1 MDAETPKAP
10 GDGALIEE
18 LIRIPVPSG
27 RVLAARLWRPRSA
40 TRVPAI
46 LDLSPYRPYDIFRPV
61 IDPLLPWWAGHGY
74 AVLAV
79 DTAGSGNSTGLLR
92 DEYLPTETDDA
103 AAAVAWAAAQPWCDG
118 AVGLSG
124 LSWAAFTALRAAGR
138 KPPALKAMVLG
149 GVSDDGWTT
158 DIQNLGGQSYTARV
172 DWAGVM
178 LMFNA
183 LPPDPQVFGD
193 GWRAEWLKRLD
204 ADRPWIIPWLSHPER
219 DSYWQGKAAPMGE
232 TPLLLYSGWADKYA
246 TSVLRIAAAWKG
258 PVRTIIGPWEH
269 VTPATATRGPRIGF
283 LQEALR
289 WWDKWLKGRETGV
302 MDEPPLRY
310 WVGEPDRQGGLERGA
325 WRGVAWPLER
335 AHTAL
340 FRFVRDPA
348 LLRAAPATPAALAGD
363 LYEDAPG
370 PWAATHLFGD
380 LPIQDDLDVV
390 SAPVVACR
398 VTSNRPGGLIV
409 ARLLD
414 IAPDG
419 RAVRMTTG
427 ARNLAFPDGSGRIDP
442 PRAGEP
448 IDLVLPLQATAW
460 RLKAGHRLGLELS
473 AHGWPT
479 LWPGR
484 AGADLTVENVE
495 VRLPWQPPG
504 GQTPTFPPVVT
515 LPGPAMGPAKWL
527 DATQEA
533 FLPTGLTGAA
543 AHAPP
548 AYAYHLAAT
557 GTDYRLASRFE
568 VALAD
573 AGRQAAAAKVYRV
586 AMERPGWSIRIDTR
600 LVVRSEPRAFRIA
613 WTVRATENGAVV
625 FDNSD
630 ETRAPR
636 SAV

>member
-27 RVLAARLWRPRSA
+27 RVLTARLWRPRSA

-79 DTAGSGNSTGLLR
+79 DTAGAGNSTGLLR
-92 DEYLPTETDDA
+92 DEYLPTEIDDA

-193 GWRAEWLKRLD
+193 GWRAEWLKRLE

-219 DSYWQGKAAPMGE
+219 DSYWQGKAAPMGDL
-232 TPLLLYSGWADKYA
+232 PLLLYSGWADKYA

-289 WWDKWLKGRETGV
+289 WWDKWLKGRETGA

-310 WVGEPDRQGGLERGA
+310 WVGEPDRQGGLEHGVWRGA
-325 WRGVAWPLER
+325 SWPLER
-335 AHTAL
+335 APTAL
-340 FRFVRDPA
+340 FRFVRDPVV
-348 LLRAAPATPAALAGD
+348 LRAAPTTPAGLADD

-370 PWAATHLFGD
+370 PWPATHVFGD
-380 LPIQDDLDVV
+380 LPIQDDMDIV

-414 IAPDG
+414 IALDG
-419 RAVRMTTG
+419 QAVRMTTG

-504 GQTPTFPPVVT
+504 GQTPTFPPAVT

-527 DATQEA
+527 APAKEA
-533 FLPTGLTGAA
+533 FLPTGLTRAA

-548 AYAYHLAAT
+548 AYAYHLPAT

-586 AMERPGWSIRIDTR
+586 AMERPGWSIRLDTR
-600 LVVRSEPRAFRIA
+600 LVVRSEPKAFRIA
-613 WTVRATENGAVV
+613 WTVRATENGAPV
-625 FDNSD
+625 FDRTD
-630 ETRAPR
+630 GARVPR
-636 SAV
+636 SVV